1 MKYEDKI
8 KKKLLSKNNISL
20 NKIKK
25 LNNIYDESKE
35 WLSFYQN
42 Y

>member
-35 WLSFYQN
+35 WLSFY
-42 Y
+42 